1 MKKEKHLYSIL
12 ATESAKQLAKN
23 LIGIFLL
30 LLISL
35 SVVLFIMVPAFLNAL
50 EGEPAWAMA
59 IAGIILTGFIIVFP
73 VFLLTQTINQYREAR
88 ALEKAGK
95 VTQGAIVEKWVDTSE
110 GRPIYHVLYKYRR
123 SIKALQVVSESVF
136 QKLQRD
142 QNIDVLH
149 LENAPHISRLNF

>member
-35 SVVLFIMVPAFLNAL
+35 SVVLFIMVPALINVL
-50 EGEPAWAMA
+50 ENEPEWA
-59 IAGIILTGFIIVFP
+59 IVVAGIMVTGFIIIFP
-73 VFLLTQTINQYREAR
+73 VFLFTQMVNQYREAR
-88 ALEKAGK
+88 ALEKAGTLTK
-95 VTQGAIVEKWVDTSE
+95 GAIVEKWVDTSE

-136 QKLQRD
+136 QKLQCD